1 MTTPIRS
8 RQRTKQPAAARRP
21 VPRARAGAQGRT
33 QQRGRNS
40 KRKPARNGASEAIAP
55 EKRVASGRLSSRLR
69 AVRPALAKLFARREG
84 TRATTS
90 SPRAEPKHREPREW
104 PRRLGKVALKLGAT
118 VAVAWGLLIAGR
130 EVYEYATTS
139 TRFEVQHIIYDRS
152 PHVDDD
158 QLRELLAIEPGT
170 NILACDLA
178 ELSERVAAHPWVAMA
193 TVTRNLPDTLGIEV
207 VEHEP
212 AAIVLAGRF
221 YLVNGEGQPF
231 KVVERGER
239 SELPIITGVE
249 RSALAEADG
258 QAIPQLVTA
267 LDVIRVYQSKQRP
280 RLGEL
285 HLDDDGSLTLYT
297 AEAGTQLRLGRTDFE
312 TRLGR
317 WDALR
322 AALGDRADH
331 LAVVHL
337 DNESKPDRRDR
348 VVARFA
354 TEHDEAV
361 LLAQAASALESDDE
375 AREPTAKPAADL
387 TPAERRAQ
395 RRNRI
400 PSYE

>member
-1 MTTPIRS
+1 MTAPTRA
-8 RQRTKQPAAARRP
+8 RQRSKQPAASRRP
-21 VPRARAGAQGRT
+21 VPRGRT
-33 QQRGRNS
+33 RGQQRSVNN
-40 KRKPARNGASEAIAP
+40 KRKQPRNARSGAP
-55 EKRVASGRLSSRLR
+55 EPVQATTTTSLLGRLGS
-69 AVRPALAKLFARREG
+69 VRPAITKLIARREPKLE
-84 TRATTS
+84 R
-90 SPRAEPKHREPREW
+90 EPKPREPREW
-104 PRRLGKVALKLGAT
+104 PRRVGLVALKLGAT

-139 TRFEVQHIIYDRS
+139 TRFEVQHIIYEGS
-152 PHVDDD
+152 AHVDDD

-170 NILACDLA
+170 NILACDLS
-178 ELSERVAAHPWVAMA
+178 ELSERVAAHPWVALA

-207 VEHEP
+207 IEHEP

-221 YLVNGEGQPF
+221 YLVNAEGRPF

-249 RSALAEADG
+249 RSALAAAQG
-258 QAIPQLVTA
+258 QPIPELVTA
-267 LDVIRVYQSKQRP
+267 LEVVHMYQSKQRP

-285 HLDDDGSLTLYT
+285 NLDDDGSLTLYT
-297 AEAGTQLRLGRTDFE
+297 AEAGTQLRLGRSDFE
-312 TRLGR
+312 VRLVR

-337 DNESKPDRRDR
+337 DNETKPDRRDR

-354 TEHDEAV
+354 NERDEAV
-361 LLAQAASALESDDE
+361 LLAQAASTPETDE
-375 AREPTAKPAADL
+375 QNPQTPAKPAAGK
-387 TPAERRAQ
+387 TPAERRAA

>member
-1 MTTPIRS
+1 MKRS
-8 RQRTKQPAAARRP
+8 ASERL
-21 VPRARAGAQGRT
+21 RARLG
-33 QQRGRNS
+33 
-40 KRKPARNGASEAIAP
+40 
-55 EKRVASGRLSSRLR
+55 
-69 AVRPALAKLFARREG
+69 AVRPALTKLFARRQ
-84 TRATTS
+84 RKLQAS
-90 SPRAEPKHREPREW
+90 NSPRAEVKHREPREW
-104 PRRLGKVALKLGAT
+104 PRRVGLVALKLGAT

-152 PHVDDD
+152 AHVDDD
-158 QLRELLAIEPGT
+158 ELRELLAIEPGT

-212 AAIVLAGRF
+212 SAIVLAGRF
-221 YLVNGEGQPF
+221 YLVNAEGVPF

-239 SELPIITGVE
+239 AELPIITGIE
-249 RSALAEADG
+249 RSALKQADG
-258 QAIPQLVTA
+258 QPIPELVAA
-267 LDVIRVYQSKQRP
+267 LDVVRMYQTKQRP

-285 HLDDDGSLTLYT
+285 HLGDDGSLTLYT
-297 AEAGTQLRLGRTDFE
+297 AEVGTQLRLGRTDFE
-312 TRLGR
+312 VRLAR

-322 AALGDRADH
+322 AALGERADH

-337 DNESKPDRRDR
+337 DNETKPDRRDR

-354 TEHDEAV
+354 NEHDEAV

-375 AREPTAKPAADL
+375 TQAPTAKPAADT

>member
-1 MTTPIRS
+1 MNR
-8 RQRTKQPAAARRP
+8 K
-21 VPRARAGAQGRT
+21 PRRAG
-33 QQRGRNS
+33 NV
-40 KRKPARNGASEAIAP
+40 KRKQAQKLRSDAPAPGKAASS
-55 EKRVASGRLSSRLR
+55 ASFSARLGGL
-69 AVRPALAKLFARREG
+69 RPALAKLIARRE
-84 TRATTS
+84 TRAEAAS
-90 SPRAEPKHREPREW
+90 SLRVEARGHKPREW
-104 PRRLGKVALKLGAT
+104 PRRLGVVALKLGAT

-139 TRFEVQHIIYDRS
+139 TRFEVQHIIYEGS
-152 PHVDDD
+152 AHVDDD

-178 ELSERVAAHPWVAMA
+178 ELSERVAAHPWVSLA

-207 VEHEP
+207 IEHEP

-221 YLVNGEGQPF
+221 YLVNTDGRPF
-231 KVVERGER
+231 KLVERGER

-249 RSALAEADG
+249 RSTLADARGE
-258 QAIPQLVTA
+258 AIPELVTA
-267 LDVIRVYQSKQRP
+267 LEVVDMYQSKQRP

-285 HLDDDGSLTLYT
+285 NLGDDGSLTLYT
-297 AEAGTQLRLGRTDFE
+297 AEAGTQLRLGRSDFE
-312 TRLGR
+312 VRLAR

-337 DNESKPDRRDR
+337 DNETKPDRRDR

-354 TEHDEAV
+354 NERDEAV
-361 LLAQAASALESDDE
+361 LLAQAASGDE
-375 AREPTAKPAADL
+375 LGDETPTSAGAGKPPVA
-387 TPAERRAQ
+387 AERTPKRRSG